1 MAKFHRPK
9 LNNWLSTL
17 VLASLGLHGL
27 VLALPMPDLAE
38 PPPEPTELNDPDVI
52 QVVTLPKLATA
63 AESPESPLPPQEE
76 PPPEPPPE
84 PPIEEI
90 VITDPELLDES
101 QADIPEEIPSKD
113 NEPEQ
118 PITPSGDGGSEDT
131 TGESE
136 LDKQLKERT
145 NYGNF
150 SQEKTGDSYRE
161 GGNNFNGAIS
171 EWMGRKIV
179 SDPNVYKTTRLE
191 TIEAELPPV
200 ESLACLSNPPSSWV
214 SVIVQV
220 SAADGSLVGQPELLN
235 SSGYEI
241 LDKKALE
248 IATEANHSSY
258 YNPADPAPGYW
269 FNVRVDYDPC

>member
-17 VLASLGLHGL
+17 VLASIGLHGL

-38 PPPEPTELNDPDVI
+38 PLPEPPELSDPDAI
-52 QVVTLPKLATA
+52 QVVILPKLATA
-63 AESPESPLPPQEE
+63 PESPESPLPPPQEE
-76 PPPEPPPE
+76 EPPPE

-90 VITDPELLDES
+90 VITDPEILAEVTP
-101 QADIPEEIPSKD
+101 DIPDEIPADEK
-113 NEPEQ
+113 EPEQ
-118 PITPSGDGGSEDT
+118 SPPPSGDGDTDDT
-131 TGESE
+131 TGQSE
-136 LDKQLKERT
+136 LDKQLKERA
-145 NYGNF
+145 NYSNF
-150 SQEKTGDSYRE
+150 SQEKAGDTYRE
-161 GGNNFNGAIS
+161 GGNDFNGAIA
-171 EWMGRKIV
+171 EWMGRKIA

-200 ESLACLSNPPSSWV
+200 ESLACLSDPPSSWV

-220 SAADGSLVGQPELLN
+220 SPTDGSLVGPPELLN

-241 LDKKALE
+241 LDKKVLE
-248 IATEANHSSY
+248 IAAEANHSNY
-258 YNPADPAPGYW
+258 YDAANPASGYW

>member
-38 PPPEPTELNDPDVI
+38 PPPDPPELSEPDVI

-63 AESPESPLPPQEE
+63 PASSESPLP

-90 VITDPELLDES
+90 VITDPEILAEVTP
-101 QADIPEEIPSKD
+101 DIPDEIPSAD
-113 NEPEQ
+113 NQPEP
-118 PITPSGDGGSEDT
+118 PITPSSGDGETGDT
-131 TGESE
+131 TGQSD

-145 NYGNF
+145 NYSNF
-150 SQEKTGDSYRE
+150 SQEKAGDSYRE
-161 GGNNFNGAIS
+161 GGNDFNGALA
-171 EWMGRKIV
+171 EWMGRKFV
-179 SDPNVYKTTRLE
+179 SDPNAYKTTRLE

-200 ESLACLSNPPSSWV
+200 ESLACLSDPPSSWV

-220 SAADGSLVGQPELLN
+220 SATDGSLVGAPELLN
-235 SSGYEI
+235 SSGYGI

-248 IATEANHSSY
+248 IAAGANHSTY
-258 YNPADPAPGYW
+258 YDPADPAPGYW
-269 FNVRVDYDPC
+269 FNVRVTYDPC

>member
-38 PPPEPTELNDPDVI
+38 PPPEPPELSDPDVI

-63 AESPESPLPPQEE
+63 PESPESPLPPPPEEEEE
-76 PPPEPPPE
+76 PPPPSPE
-84 PPIEEI
+84 EEI
-90 VITDPELLDES
+90 VITDPEILAEVTP
-101 QADIPEEIPSKD
+101 DIPDEIPPED
-113 NEPEQ
+113 NEPE
-118 PITPSGDGGSEDT
+118 PPTTPSGDGESGDT
-131 TGESE
+131 TGQSE

-145 NYGNF
+145 NYSNF
-150 SQEKTGDSYRE
+150 SQEKAGDSYRE

-171 EWMGRKIV
+171 EWMGRKIA
-179 SDPNVYKTTRLE
+179 SDPNAYKTTRLE
-191 TIEAELPPV
+191 SIEAELPPV
-200 ESLACLSNPPSSWV
+200 ESLACLGNPPSGWV

-220 SAADGSLVGQPELLN
+220 SATDGSLIGQPELLN

-248 IATEANHSSY
+248 IAANANHSTY
-258 YNPADPAPGYW
+258 YNPDDPAPGYW
-269 FNVRVDYDPC
+269 FNVRVNYDPC